1 MNNRRKTMSR
11 PIDVKKRCYVCGKI
25 SEQTVL
31 ASTNQFGAPDL
42 DLRPPEM
49 ARNTMWWWLEKC
61 PYCGYV
67 ANDLSKQT
75 TITKEWLKNN
85 QYSSCDNRNFTCT
98 LAETFYKHYLI
109 NVANNNSKSAFYA
122 VLHTAWVCDDADDV
136 DNAIHCRKKAL
147 EELSKFVVNND
158 EKETFLL
165 MRADLLRRTGQF
177 ELLIKEYDGKVFS
190 EELLNK
196 IASFQ
201 VEKAKE
207 QDTACYTVKDI

>member
-1 MNNRRKTMSR
+1 MSR

-49 ARNTMWWWLEKC
+49 ARSTMSWWLEKC

-85 QYSSCDNRNFTCT
+85 QYSSCDNRNFTCS

-158 EKETFLL
+158 EKRRSYLCVPIYYVERDNLSCLLKNMMGKFFL
-165 MRADLLRRTGQF
+165 
-177 ELLIKEYDGKVFS
+177 KNY
-190 EELLNK
+190 
-196 IASFQ
+196 
-201 VEKAKE
+201 
-207 QDTACYTVKDI
+207 